1 MITQKN
7 VFEYIFWTF
16 FIFFIMKE
24 KFILST
30 IILLIGGF
38 LTKIL
43 GMIIKIVMTRL
54 MGSEGIGL
62 YMLILP
68 TFSLFIS
75 LAQAGFPIA
84 ISKLVA
90 EDNKNNKKLIFS
102 LIPLS
107 LIINVFLM
115 IIIIIIAPY
124 LSTNLLHD
132 KRCLY
137 GILAISLVIPLTTL
151 SSICRSYFFGKE
163 KMLPHVISNLCEDIV
178 RLILIIIG
186 IPLILKKGIEYAV
199 CYVILTNIVSEL
211 TSILILF
218 FFIPKNAKIH
228 KFDLKPSKMY
238 IKDSLNISIPNTAGR
253 LIGSIGYFLEPIIL
267 TSSLLYVGY
276 SNSFIVNEYGIISGY
291 VLPILLLPSFFTMAI
306 SQALLPVVSNLYVRK
321 DIKGVKRKIKQGLFF
336 SLLIGSATTV
346 ILMLY
351 PDLLLKLVYNTTK
364 GANYVRFLAPF
375 CLLQYIQ
382 APLSSALDAIGQSKD
397 NMKAVLYGT
406 IIRTSLLF
414 LLSLLKIGIWSLLI
428 STSINIIVVTL
439 YNSYKIKV
447 KLN

>member
-1 MITQKN
+1 
-7 VFEYIFWTF
+7 
-16 FIFFIMKE
+16 MKE

-54 MGSEGIGL
+54 MGTEGIGL
-62 YMLILP
+62 YMMILP
-68 TFSLFIS
+68 TFSLFIA

-90 EDNKNNKKLIFS
+90 ENNKNNKRLVFS

-107 LIINVFLM
+107 LIINVVLM
-115 IIIIIIAPY
+115 IIIIIIAPF

-132 KRCLY
+132 KRCIY
-137 GILAISLVIPLTTL
+137 GVLAISLVIPLTTL

-163 KMLPHVISNLCEDIV
+163 KMLPHVLSNLSEDII

-186 IPLILKKGIEYAV
+186 VPFILKKGLEYAV
-199 CYVILTNIVSEL
+199 CYVILTNIISEL
-211 TSILILF
+211 VSILILF
-218 FFIPKNAKIH
+218 FFIPKNAKIT
-228 KFDLKPSKMY
+228 KSDLVPSKVY

-276 SNSFIVNEYGIISGY
+276 SNKFIVNEYGIISGY
-291 VLPILLLPSFFTMAI
+291 VLPILLLPSFFTLAI
-306 SQALLPVVSNLYVRK
+306 SQALLPVVSNLYSKRNI
-321 DIKGVKRKIKQGLFF
+321 DGTRRKIKQGIFF
-336 SLLIGSATTV
+336 SLLIGIPST
-346 ILMLY
+346 ILFLIC
-351 PDLLLKLVYNTTK
+351 PEIFLKLIYNTTE
-364 GANYVRFLAPF
+364 GVNYIRVLAPF

-382 APLSSALDAIGQSKD
+382 APLSFSLDAMGKSSD
-397 NMKAVLYGT
+397 NMKATLYGT
-406 IIRTSLLF
+406 IARTVLLF
-414 LLSLLKIGIWSLLI
+414 LLSFLKIGIWSLII
-428 STSINIIVVTL
+428 STSINIIIVTF
-439 YNSYKIKV
+439 YNSYKV
-447 KLN
+447 RQYLH

>member
-1 MITQKN
+1 
-7 VFEYIFWTF
+7 
-16 FIFFIMKE
+16 MKE

-54 MGSEGIGL
+54 MGTEGIGL
-62 YMLILP
+62 YMMILP
-68 TFSLFIS
+68 TFSLFIA
-75 LAQAGFPIA
+75 LAQAGFPVA

-90 EDNKNNKKLIFS
+90 EDNKNNKRLVFS

-107 LIINVFLM
+107 LLINVFLM
-115 IIIIIIAPY
+115 IVIIIIAPF

-137 GILAISLVIPLTTL
+137 GILAISVVIPLTSL

-163 KMLPHVISNLCEDIV
+163 KMLPHIISNLSEDII

-186 IPLILKKGIEYAV
+186 VPFVIQKGLDYAV
-199 CYVILTNIVSEL
+199 CYVILTNIISEL

-218 FFIPKNAKIH
+218 FFIPKNAKIT
-228 KFDLKPSKMY
+228 KQDLIPSKVY

-253 LIGSIGYFLEPIIL
+253 LIGSIGYFLEPIVL

-276 SNSFIVNEYGIISGY
+276 SNKFIVNEYGIISGY
-291 VLPILLLPSFFTMAI
+291 VLPILLLPSFFTLAI
-306 SQALLPVVSNLYVRK
+306 SQALLPVVSNLYSK
-321 DIKGVKRKIKQGLFF
+321 NDIKSTKRKIKQGIFF
-336 SLLIGSATTV
+336 SLLIGIPVTV
-346 ILMLY
+346 LLMVY
-351 PDLLLKLVYNTTK
+351 PELLLKLIYNTTEGVK
-364 GANYVRFLAPF
+364 YIRFLAPF

-382 APLSSALDAIGQSKD
+382 APLSFSLDAMGRSAD
-397 NMKAVLYGT
+397 NMKATLYGT
-406 IIRTSLLF
+406 ISRTSLLF
-414 LLSLLKIGIWSLLI
+414 LLSFLKIGIWSLI
-428 STSINIIVVTL
+428 VSTSINIIIVTS
-439 YNSYKIKV
+439 YNFFKV
-447 KLN
+447 KKCLKTS

>member
-1 MITQKN
+1 
-7 VFEYIFWTF
+7 
-16 FIFFIMKE
+16 MKE

-54 MGSEGIGL
+54 MGTEGIGL
-62 YMLILP
+62 YMMILP
-68 TFSLFIS
+68 TFSLFIA

-90 EDNKNNKKLIFS
+90 ENNKNNIRLIFS
-102 LIPLS
+102 IIPLS
-107 LIINVFLM
+107 LIINVVLM

-163 KMLPHVISNLCEDIV
+163 KMLPHVISNLSEDIV
-178 RLILIIIG
+178 RLLLIIIG
-186 IPLILKKGIEYAV
+186 VPFLLKKGLEYAV

-211 TSILILF
+211 TSILILV
-218 FFIPKNAKIH
+218 FFIPKNAKITKH
-228 KFDLKPSKMY
+228 DITPSKLY
-238 IKDSLNISIPNTAGR
+238 IKDSLSISIPNTASR

-276 SNSFIVNEYGIISGY
+276 SNQFIITQYGILSGY
-291 VLPILLLPSFFTMAI
+291 VLPILLLPSFFTLAI
-306 SQALLPVVSNLYVRK
+306 SQSLLPVVSNLYSK
-321 DIKGVKRKIKQGLFF
+321 HDITGTKRKIKQGIFF
-336 SLLIGSATTV
+336 SLLIGIPATT
-346 ILMLY
+346 
-351 PDLLLKLVYNTTK
+351 LLIIFPEIFLKLIYHTTE
-364 GANYVRFLAPF
+364 GINYIQVLAPF

-382 APLSSALDAIGQSKD
+382 SPLSFSLDAMGKSSD
-397 NMKAVLYGT
+397 NMKATLYGT
-406 IIRTSLLF
+406 IARTGLLF
-414 LLSLLKIGIWSLLI
+414 LLSFLKIGIWSLII
-428 STSINIIVVTL
+428 STSINILIVTF
-439 YNSYKIKV
+439 YNAYKIK
-447 KLN
+447 KYLKY

>member
-1 MITQKN
+1 
-7 VFEYIFWTF
+7 
-16 FIFFIMKE
+16 MKE

-54 MGSEGIGL
+54 MGTEGIGL
-62 YMLILP
+62 YMMILP
-68 TFSLFIS
+68 TFSLFIA
-75 LAQAGFPIA
+75 LAQAGFPVA

-90 EDNKNNKKLIFS
+90 EDNKNNKRLVFS

-107 LIINVFLM
+107 LLINVVLM
-115 IIIIIIAPY
+115 IVIIIIAPF

-137 GILAISLVIPLTTL
+137 GILAISVVIPLTSL

-163 KMLPHVISNLCEDIV
+163 KMLPHIISNLSEDII

-186 IPLILKKGIEYAV
+186 VPFVIQKGLDYAV
-199 CYVILTNIVSEL
+199 CYVILTNIISEL

-218 FFIPKNAKIH
+218 FFIPKNAKIT
-228 KFDLKPSKMY
+228 KQDLIPSKVY

-253 LIGSIGYFLEPIIL
+253 LIGSIGYFLEPIVL

-276 SNSFIVNEYGIISGY
+276 SNKFIVNEYGIISGY
-291 VLPILLLPSFFTMAI
+291 VLPILLLPSFFTLAI
-306 SQALLPVVSNLYVRK
+306 SQALLPVVSNLYSKK
-321 DIKGVKRKIKQGLFF
+321 DIRGTKRKIKQGIFF
-336 SLLIGSATTV
+336 SLLIGIPVTV
-346 ILMLY
+346 LLMVY
-351 PDLLLKLVYNTTK
+351 PELLLKLIYNTTEGVK
-364 GANYVRFLAPF
+364 YIRFLAPF

-382 APLSSALDAIGQSKD
+382 APLSFSLDAMGRSAD
-397 NMKAVLYGT
+397 NMKATLYGT
-406 IIRTSLLF
+406 ISRTSLLF
-414 LLSLLKIGIWSLLI
+414 LLSFLKIGIWSLII
-428 STSINIIVVTL
+428 STSINIIIVTS
-439 YNSYKIKV
+439 YNFFKV
-447 KLN
+447 KKCLEIS

>member
-1 MITQKN
+1 
-7 VFEYIFWTF
+7 
-16 FIFFIMKE
+16 MKE

-54 MGSEGIGL
+54 MGTEGIGL
-62 YMLILP
+62 YMMILP
-68 TFSLFIS
+68 TFSLFIA
-75 LAQAGFPIA
+75 LAQAGFPVA

-90 EDNKNNKKLIFS
+90 EDNKNNKRLVFS

-107 LIINVFLM
+107 LLINVVLM
-115 IIIIIIAPY
+115 IVIIIIAPF

-137 GILAISLVIPLTTL
+137 GILAISVVIPLTSL

-163 KMLPHVISNLCEDIV
+163 KMLPHIISNLSEDII

-186 IPLILKKGIEYAV
+186 VPFVIQKGLDYAV
-199 CYVILTNIVSEL
+199 CYVILTNIISEL

-218 FFIPKNAKIH
+218 FFIPKNAKIT
-228 KFDLKPSKMY
+228 KQDLIPSKVY

-253 LIGSIGYFLEPIIL
+253 LIGSIGYFLEPIVL

-276 SNSFIVNEYGIISGY
+276 SNKFIVNEYGIISGY
-291 VLPILLLPSFFTMAI
+291 VLPILLLPSFFTLAI
-306 SQALLPVVSNLYVRK
+306 SQALLPVVSNLYSK
-321 DIKGVKRKIKQGLFF
+321 NDIKSTKRKIKQGIFF
-336 SLLIGSATTV
+336 SLLIGIPVTV
-346 ILMLY
+346 LLMVY
-351 PDLLLKLVYNTTK
+351 PELLLKLIYNTTEGVK
-364 GANYVRFLAPF
+364 YIKFLAPF

-382 APLSSALDAIGQSKD
+382 APLSFSLDAMGRSTD
-397 NMKAVLYGT
+397 NMKATLYGT
-406 IIRTSLLF
+406 ISRTSLLF
-414 LLSLLKIGIWSLLI
+414 LLSFLKIGIWSLII
-428 STSINIIVVTL
+428 STSINIIIVTS
-439 YNSYKIKV
+439 YNFFKV
-447 KLN
+447 KKCLEIS

>member
-1 MITQKN
+1 
-7 VFEYIFWTF
+7 
-16 FIFFIMKE
+16 MKE

-54 MGSEGIGL
+54 MGTEGIGL
-62 YMLILP
+62 YMMILP
-68 TFSLFIS
+68 TFSLFIA
-75 LAQAGFPIA
+75 LAQAGFPVA

-90 EDNKNNKKLIFS
+90 EDNKNNKRLVFS

-107 LIINVFLM
+107 LLINVVLM
-115 IIIIIIAPY
+115 IVIIIIAPF

-137 GILAISLVIPLTTL
+137 GILAISVVIPLTSL

-163 KMLPHVISNLCEDIV
+163 KMLPHIISNLSEDII

-186 IPLILKKGIEYAV
+186 VPFVIQKGLDYAV
-199 CYVILTNIVSEL
+199 CYVILTNIISEL

-218 FFIPKNAKIH
+218 FFIPKNAKIT
-228 KFDLKPSKMY
+228 KQDLIPSKVY

-253 LIGSIGYFLEPIIL
+253 LIGSIGYFLEPIVL

-276 SNSFIVNEYGIISGY
+276 SNKFIVNEYGIISGY
-291 VLPILLLPSFFTMAI
+291 VLPILLLPSFFTLAI
-306 SQALLPVVSNLYVRK
+306 SQALLPVVSNLYSK
-321 DIKGVKRKIKQGLFF
+321 NDIKSTKRKIKQGIFF
-336 SLLIGSATTV
+336 SLLIGIPVTV
-346 ILMLY
+346 LLMVY
-351 PDLLLKLVYNTTK
+351 PELLLKLIYNTTEGVK
-364 GANYVRFLAPF
+364 YIRFLAPF

-382 APLSSALDAIGQSKD
+382 APLSFSLDAMGRSAD
-397 NMKAVLYGT
+397 NMKATLYGT
-406 IIRTSLLF
+406 ISRTSLLF
-414 LLSLLKIGIWSLLI
+414 LLSFLKIGIWSLII
-428 STSINIIVVTL
+428 STSINIIIVTS
-439 YNSYKIKV
+439 YNFFKV
-447 KLN
+447 KKCLEIS